1 VSSCG
6 AAVHN
11 GTVGMVRGAGV
22 PSGGGVVVMGTVE
35 SPCCIPEGWGSW
47 SSTLRP
53 SLCHPSQKSP

>member
-22 PSGGGVVVMGTVE
+22 PSGGGVVVMGTVG
-35 SPCCIPEGWGSW
+35 SPCCIPEGWGS
-47 SSTLRP
+47 
-53 SLCHPSQKSP
+53 